1 MLTSQNGILNRAA
14 DAKEKTEANQ
24 KDENES
30 KKYNGNFFKNYI
42 KKYYPEQNKKSREN
56 SLPAWIYIFTLAVLI
71 TIIIAF
77 YSCLIK

>member
-1 MLTSQNGILNRAA
+1 MSNII
-14 DAKEKTEANQ
+14 KTIPLE
-24 KDENES
+24 EIISFYLEINES

-42 KKYYPEQNKKSREN
+42 KKYYPKQNKKSREN